1 MIKIITLFRRRPGIS
16 HQECIEYWRST
27 HARLAQSDHE
37 FWSRVR
43 KYTQN
48 YIVSRDG
55 SGDPE
60 WDGVVELWFDDQSSV
75 DAAFG
80 SAETKAVLVADLK
93 HFVDIDSMI
102 SVSAKERT
110 FYDATE

>member
-16 HQECIEYWRST
+16 HEQCMEYWRDT
-27 HARLAQSDHE
+27 HARLAQADHE

-48 YIVSRDG
+48 YVISTDG
-55 SGDPE
+55 IDPQ

-93 HFVDIDSMI
+93 NFVDVDSMI
-102 SVSAKERT
+102 SVSAIERT

>member
-16 HQECIEYWRST
+16 HQQCIEYWRST

-55 SGDPE
+55 SDPQ

-102 SVSAKERT
+102 SVSAIERA